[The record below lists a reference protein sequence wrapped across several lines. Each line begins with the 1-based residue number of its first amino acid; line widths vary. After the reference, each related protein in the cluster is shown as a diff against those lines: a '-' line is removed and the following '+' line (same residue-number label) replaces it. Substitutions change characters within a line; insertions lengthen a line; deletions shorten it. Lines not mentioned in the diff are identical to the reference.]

1 MESSS
6 SLSGSSKRAKAP
18 GSVGQVAHCLV
29 DGCNADLSRCREYH
43 RRHKVCELH
52 SKTPK
57 VTIGGREQRF
67 CQQCSRF
74 HSLAEFDEVKRS
86 CRKRLDGHNRRR
98 RKPQPESLSKS
109 SGMLFSGQQGTVIA
123 GAKLLSFSS
132 SQIFPTSSVSS
143 TWPGFSK
150 PENDVVLYS
159 NNQSQS
165 HLNYIIDTQN
175 SFPDSCAQFKGV
187 MNQFQF
193 MQGSSEASS
202 ISQQQQQPLV
212 DHNSARGNS
221 SQKLFA
227 AAGLSSRIVDS
238 DRALSLL
245 SSASSSSV
253 NREIGLSHVVQPE
266 AIPHPLHYGGLISHY
281 PFVAHEIE
289 TKPAG
294 VSAAAADCHAIKNA
308 AHLQFHNVIQNA
320 PTTDVS
326 SSGGPHQTHTFM
338 WEQD

>member
-43 RRHKVCELH
+43 RRHKVCEVH

-98 RKPQPESLSKS
+98 RKPQPDSLSKS
-109 SGMLFSGQQGTVIA
+109 SGMLFSGQQG
-123 GAKLLSFSS
+123 AKLVSFSS
-132 SQIFPTSSVSS
+132 SQMFPTSTVSS
-143 TWPGFSK
+143 TWAGFSK
-150 PENDVVLYS
+150 AENDHVVLYS
-159 NNQSQS
+159 NQSQPQP
-165 HLNYIIDTQN
+165 HLNYIDTQN
-175 SFPDSCAQFKGV
+175 QFK
-187 MNQFQF
+187 F

-202 ISQQQQQPLV
+202 ISHQPLV
-212 DHNSARGNS
+212 DQGNS
-221 SQKLFA
+221 SSSQKFF
-227 AAGLSSRIVDS
+227 AAGLMSQIVDS

-245 SSASSSSV
+245 SSASSV
-253 NREIGLSHVVQPE
+253 NREIGLSHVVQPG
-266 AIPHPLHYGGLISHY
+266 AIPHPHSLVHYGGLTNY
-281 PFVAHEIE
+281 PFNAHEIE
-289 TKPAG
+289 TKPG
-294 VSAAAADCHAIKNA
+294 ADCHAKNT
-308 AHLQFHNVIQNA
+308 AHLQFHNVMQNA

-326 SSGGPHQTHTFM
+326 STGGPHHTHTFM
-338 WEQD
+338 WDQD